1 MSSKNENNEND
12 FSSTERDIR
21 AKTFFNKYH
30 CIEKLGSGSF
40 GQIYKAEYN
49 NQFYALKIEDRD
61 NTHNSLKN
69 EAEVL
74 NYLKVPQIPTIVSYG
89 YSGKYNILIM
99 QLLDKSLED
108 LLTIYKKFSIKTI
121 CMLACQMITIL
132 ENIHTKHII
141 HRDIKPDNFVM
152 GKDENSKFVYLLDFG
167 LAKKFR
173 SSKTLIQLKLINKK
187 RLTGTA
193 RYASINASKGYEQ
206 SRRDDLE
213 GLSYV
218 LLYLAR
224 GNLPWQGMPG
234 KNKEERYKKILLK
247 KIETTSSE
255 LCEGFPQEFEKFC
268 EYCKNLKYEEE
279 PNYKMMK
286 QYFLDV
292 LKKEK
297 LKYDYIYEWSN
308 MGEENQIRIYNQD
321 DENRENNSN
330 PSNFENNNN
339 NEENNENQKEKVG
352 CGCLIY

>member
-61 NTHNSLKN
+61 NNHNSLKN

-173 SSKTLIQLKLINKK
+173 SSKTLIPLKLINKK

-224 GNLPWQGMPG
+224 GNLPWQ
-234 KNKEERYKKILLK
+234 
-247 KIETTSSE
+247 
-255 LCEGFPQEFEKFC
+255 
-268 EYCKNLKYEEE
+268 
-279 PNYKMMK
+279 
-286 QYFLDV
+286 
-292 LKKEK
+292 
-297 LKYDYIYEWSN
+297 
-308 MGEENQIRIYNQD
+308 
-321 DENRENNSN
+321 
-330 PSNFENNNN
+330 
-339 NEENNENQKEKVG
+339 
-352 CGCLIY
+352 